1 MRKLVLFAAASLAF
15 LPAFEARAAE
25 PSSVETADPSSPD
38 TVVVPVDFAAR
49 PTVGIDTA
57 LVCGGDPCIDH
68 EIDSAFTVTF
78 TFSEKVRGFEPED
91 FDLVGATRA
100 GTLATN
106 VDSVV
111 YTINIQVNKNR
122 EGDVTITVPANVAQN
137 VDGEGN
143 IAMTLT
149 FDVDNRAPELGDA
162 TASGDTVLLPYHEV
176 LDEDYEP
183 DDEFTVTV
191 EDSLGM
197 DRGFSI
203 NWVRVRES
211 RIHIKLSD
219 TIKEKDAITVTYTPN
234 GGGDDEARDLRGNLV
249 PMLDGHEVRNT
260 RNVPP
265 RPPSEVRRLEA
276 EALDTA
282 SIEVDW
288 VVPAD
293 PGSHDIDGYVVE
305 GSEDGEEWDSLE
317 FVDHPTTEYLH
328 EGLGKGERWHYRVY
342 ARSEGGD
349 GPPDTTSARTEGG
362 RPSPPRSLA
371 AEANGSNEIQLTWE
385 APEDNGGSDILGY
398 VVDRSPDGKAS
409 WSLQDTVEARPRF
422 YADRTVEV
430 NTTYFYRVSAYNADT
445 VGEFSNVDS
454 ATTEGDPPGPPTA
467 LVATARDTSRIGLSW
482 APPEDDGGSSVT
494 GYRIEFSLGGS
505 AWTDAVADTESDDTT
520 YAHSGLPWGTTHH
533 YRVSAINDFGEGEP
547 SDVDFATTF
556 DVPDPPPGLTAT
568 AIGQTQINLGWPEV
582 ADNGGSPVDGYR
594 IEVSDN
600 AGASWTVEV
609 DDTRSTSRT
618 YPHTGLTAG
627 ETWHYRVSAKNR
639 WGYSEPSDTAAAT
652 TDPRE
657 PGPPLDLRATAD
669 GQTRIDLEWEPPED
683 DGGDDVT
690 GYMIQY
696 SENAGDDW
704 STLVANTG
712 STRESH
718 ADTGLDPGTRR
729 HYRVAA
735 INSVGAGDYSP
746 EANATTDP
754 TVPDAPT
761 GLAAAAAGESQIN
774 LSWTKPEYD
783 GGAEITG
790 YQLEVSE
797 TGSAPWVVPAGWN
810 YRSTVTSY
818 MHGGLD
824 PGDTRHYRVSA
835 INVAGTGPVSI
846 PASATTDPVVPDE
859 PTGLVATADGSTRIT
874 LGWTAPSYDG
884 GDDITGYRVDVSA
897 DGGVTWTVQDSVG
910 ASATS
915 YTHTGLAPATTRHYR
930 VAALNS
936 VGPSM
941 PSNVASATTD
951 ATVPDEP
958 TDLEAVADGTSQID
972 LAWSAPD
979 YDGGDDISGYWV
991 DVSTDGGVSW
1001 TALEENVGANVTS
1014 YTHTG
1019 LAPATTR
1026 HYRVAALNSV
1036 GASTPSNVAGATTDA
1051 TVPDAPTDLEAVAD
1065 GTSQIDLAWSAPDYD
1080 GGDEISGYLIEESR
1094 DGGEMWTELVAN
1106 TGSTSTAYSH
1116 TGLAPA
1122 TTVRYRVAAINS
1134 EGAGDYS
1141 NVADAKT
1148 DATVPDAPTD
1158 LQAEANGTSQID
1170 LAWDAPDYDGG
1181 AAVSGYL
1188 IEESRDE
1195 GDTWRE
1201 LVANTGSTS
1210 TAYSHTGLAPATTV
1224 HYRVSAINEV
1234 GAGAHSDVAFAKTDA
1249 TVPDPPTDLQAE
1261 ANGTSQIDLAWSA
1274 PDYDGGAAVS
1284 GYRIEESRDE
1294 GDTWR
1299 ELVANTGS
1307 TSTAYSH
1314 TGLAPATAVHYRVSA
1329 INEVGAGDHSNEAS
1343 AKTDATVPDPP
1354 TDLQAVSAG
1363 ISQIDLA
1370 WSAPEYDGGAAV
1382 SGYRIEVSEEGDM
1395 WTELV
1400 ANTGSTS
1407 TAHTHDN
1414 LPPATTRHYR
1424 VFALNEVG
1432 ASLPS
1437 DTAAATTD
1445 PDFADPPT
1453 GLSAEANGPYEIELS
1468 WTEPVYTGGVP
1479 VTGYR
1484 IEVLARGGEWTELVD
1499 DTRSTSTS
1507 HRHEGLRP
1515 ASTRSYRVSAINAAG
1530 VGDPSEVATATT
1542 DPVVPDAPT
1551 ALTVEADGTSRLLLS
1566 WTAPE
1571 YDGGAEVTGYRIEVS
1586 ANAGENWRELVANT
1600 NTTRTG
1606 YAHEDLRPA
1615 TTRHYRISAI
1625 NEAGV
1630 GTASEPG
1637 FATTDATVPDA
1648 PTGLAAAADGPYQ
1661 IQLAWEVPPF
1671 DGGAPISGYRVE
1683 VSEDGGSSW
1692 QDLAANTG
1700 STETSYEHADLDPA
1714 ATRHY
1719 RVSGINEIGT
1729 GEPSEVASATTDAI
1743 PPDPPTGLTATAV
1756 SPTQIDLAWVAP
1768 EYDGGAEITGYMIEF
1783 SADSAASWAV
1793 LEASTGST
1801 LTEYSHT
1808 NLPPGSTRFYRVSAI
1823 NVAGTGEPSNVASAS
1838 TDDPVGRAGRV
1849 NEAILPHFAA
1859 ASTTS
1864 ALDAIGARIEA
1875 VADRNPLMGQLKAAG
1890 LASLVGRAGRDGAL
1904 SSRLID
1910 GMSFSMPLGSGGDT
1924 EGLGVA
1930 TWGSAEY
1937 TLMSDEE
1944 NEKVTWDGG
1953 MLSLHLGVDVRVD
1966 RDFLV
1971 GVSAGRSSGTYD
1983 FTDLTGVEDVSGTYE
1998 ARMNSLYPYVAWLP
2012 GRTGVAVWGVSGFGW
2027 GEVVV
2032 DDSIA
2037 GRRIGTARS
2046 MTGALAGSR
2055 ILAASG
2061 GSKLRVRT
2069 EGWASRVK
2077 VDGDA
2082 QMDSL
2087 TIDMQRGRLA
2097 LEWSQGR
2104 SFGGGDEVTF
2114 MLEGG
2119 ARFGSGDGTDGVGM
2133 EVGGGLRY
2141 NNAAAGLTLEGR
2153 GRLLSA
2159 GSGYQEIGFRGL
2171 LQVDPQG
2178 SEGLSVKVVPAL
2190 GDAASAVDELWDRG
2204 VGQLVQG
2211 GSALARRVDARME
2224 YGFAA
2229 FHGTPYSRIRMVDG
2243 GSQSIGTGVRY
2254 DLAELLEVQLEGT
2267 RNQGKLGPAR
2277 HAVSLRGQL
2286 VF

>member
-1 MRKLVLFAAASLAF
+1 M
-15 LPAFEARAAE
+15 
-25 PSSVETADPSSPD
+25 
-38 TVVVPVDFAAR
+38 
-49 PTVGIDTA
+49 
-57 LVCGGDPCIDH
+57 
-68 EIDSAFTVTF
+68 
-78 TFSEKVRGFEPED
+78 
-91 FDLVGATRA
+91 
-100 GTLATN
+100 
-106 VDSVV
+106 
-111 YTINIQVNKNR
+111 
-122 EGDVTITVPANVAQN
+122 
-137 VDGEGN
+137 
-143 IAMTLT
+143 
-149 FDVDNRAPELGDA
+149 
-162 TASGDTVLLPYHEV
+162 
-176 LDEDYEP
+176 
-183 DDEFTVTV
+183 
-191 EDSLGM
+191 
-197 DRGFSI
+197 
-203 NWVRVRES
+203 
-211 RIHIKLSD
+211 
-219 TIKEKDAITVTYTPN
+219 
-234 GGGDDEARDLRGNLV
+234 
-249 PMLDGHEVRNT
+249 
-260 RNVPP
+260 
-265 RPPSEVRRLEA
+265 
-276 EALDTA
+276 
-282 SIEVDW
+282 
-288 VVPAD
+288 
-293 PGSHDIDGYVVE
+293 
-305 GSEDGEEWDSLE
+305 
-317 FVDHPTTEYLH
+317 
-328 EGLGKGERWHYRVY
+328 
-342 ARSEGGD
+342 
-349 GPPDTTSARTEGG
+349 
-362 RPSPPRSLA
+362 
-371 AEANGSNEIQLTWE
+371 
-385 APEDNGGSDILGY
+385 
-398 VVDRSPDGKAS
+398 
-409 WSLQDTVEARPRF
+409 
-422 YADRTVEV
+422 
-430 NTTYFYRVSAYNADT
+430 
-445 VGEFSNVDS
+445 
-454 ATTEGDPPGPPTA
+454 
-467 LVATARDTSRIGLSW
+467 
-482 APPEDDGGSSVT
+482 
-494 GYRIEFSLGGS
+494 
-505 AWTDAVADTESDDTT
+505 
-520 YAHSGLPWGTTHH
+520 
-533 YRVSAINDFGEGEP
+533 
-547 SDVDFATTF
+547 
-556 DVPDPPPGLTAT
+556 
-568 AIGQTQINLGWPEV
+568 
-582 ADNGGSPVDGYR
+582 
-594 IEVSDN
+594 
-600 AGASWTVEV
+600 
-609 DDTRSTSRT
+609 
-618 YPHTGLTAG
+618 
-627 ETWHYRVSAKNR
+627 
-639 WGYSEPSDTAAAT
+639 
-652 TDPRE
+652 
-657 PGPPLDLRATAD
+657 
-669 GQTRIDLEWEPPED
+669 
-683 DGGDDVT
+683 
-690 GYMIQY
+690 
-696 SENAGDDW
+696 
-704 STLVANTG
+704 
-712 STRESH
+712 
-718 ADTGLDPGTRR
+718 
-729 HYRVAA
+729 
-735 INSVGAGDYSP
+735 
-746 EANATTDP
+746 
-754 TVPDAPT
+754 
-761 GLAAAAAGESQIN
+761 
-774 LSWTKPEYD
+774 
-783 GGAEITG
+783 
-790 YQLEVSE
+790 
-797 TGSAPWVVPAGWN
+797 
-810 YRSTVTSY
+810 
-818 MHGGLD
+818 
-824 PGDTRHYRVSA
+824 
-835 INVAGTGPVSI
+835 
-846 PASATTDPVVPDE
+846 
-859 PTGLVATADGSTRIT
+859 
-874 LGWTAPSYDG
+874 
-884 GDDITGYRVDVSA
+884 
-897 DGGVTWTVQDSVG
+897 
-910 ASATS
+910 
-915 YTHTGLAPATTRHYR
+915 
-930 VAALNS
+930 
-936 VGPSM
+936 
-941 PSNVASATTD
+941 
-951 ATVPDEP
+951 
-958 TDLEAVADGTSQID
+958 ADGTSQID

-979 YDGGDDISGYWV
+979 YDGGDDIG
-991 DVSTDGGVSW
+991 
-1001 TALEENVGANVTS
+1001 
-1014 YTHTG
+1014 
-1019 LAPATTR
+1019 
-1026 HYRVAALNSV
+1026 
-1036 GASTPSNVAGATTDA
+1036 
-1051 TVPDAPTDLEAVAD
+1051 
-1065 GTSQIDLAWSAPDYD
+1065 
-1080 GGDEISGYLIEESR
+1080 GYLIEESR

-1158 LQAEANGTSQID
+1158 LQAEADGTSQID
-1170 LAWDAPDYDGG
+1170 LAWDAPEYDGG

-1188 IEESRDE
+1188 IEESR
-1195 GDTWRE
+1195 WRE

-1234 GAGAHSDVAFAKTDA
+1234 GAGDHSNEAGATTDA

-1261 ANGTSQIDLAWSA
+1261 ANGTSQIDLAW
-1274 PDYDGGAAVS
+1274 D
-1284 GYRIEESRDE
+1284 
-1294 GDTWR
+1294 
-1299 ELVANTGS
+1299 
-1307 TSTAYSH
+1307 
-1314 TGLAPATAVHYRVSA
+1314 
-1329 INEVGAGDHSNEAS
+1329 
-1343 AKTDATVPDPP
+1343 
-1354 TDLQAVSAG
+1354 
-1363 ISQIDLA
+1363 
-1370 WSAPEYDGGAAV
+1370 APEYDGGAAV

-1507 HRHEGLRP
+1507 HRHERLRP

-1566 WTAPE
+1566 WTVPE
-1571 YDGGAEVTGYRIEVS
+1571 YDGGAEITGYRIEVS
-1586 ANAGENWRELVANT
+1586 ANAGESWRELVANT

-1783 SADSAASWAV
+1783 SADSADSWAV

-1944 NEKVTWDGG
+1944 NEEFTWDGG

-1983 FTDLTGVEDVSGTYE
+1983 FTDLTGVEEVSGTYE

-2141 NNAAAGLTLEGR
+2141 NNAVAGLTLEGR

-2204 VGQLVQG
+2204 VGQLVHG

-2229 FHGTPYSRIRMVDG
+2229 FHGTPYSRIRVVEG